1 MNEKSF
7 FISEDV
13 KWKEVNESI
22 IIDPDYALNSTAA
35 FVFKRITDG
44 LSNLQIADA
53 LSMEFDADISV
64 ITADL
69 EDLLQ
74 DMQAE
79 KIIKEVTLRS

>member
-1 MNEKSF
+1 
-7 FISEDV
+7 
-13 KWKEVNESI
+13 
-22 IIDPDYALNSTAA
+22 

-74 DMQAE
+74 DMQEE
-79 KIIKEVTLRS
+79 KIIKEATLRN